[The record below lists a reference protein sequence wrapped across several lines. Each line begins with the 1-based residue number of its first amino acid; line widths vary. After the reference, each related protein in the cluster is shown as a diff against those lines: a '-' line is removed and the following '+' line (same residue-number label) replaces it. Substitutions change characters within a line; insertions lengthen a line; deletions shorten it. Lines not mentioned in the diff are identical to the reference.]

1 MILRLL
7 PVIRICSQSY
17 NIYWQG
23 AMLAP
28 IRLTNAGSCPFDQRG
43 CAATAA
49 QSGRTKGTAQLP
61 CGSGET
67 QGEASPL
74 HSTPPPPLRGL
85 SRLHDNAA
93 GPSAGAWSMRILLCL
108 GMALM
113 LAFFVSPGRAAAH
126 TMNIRNT
133 STGQP
138 TLQMVVGFDDN
149 SRLDYWTPAWI
160 TLSNDGPDFRGV
172 LTATTYANARVVAA
186 SSLPWSYKQPVVL
199 PHGAQKQIS
208 IYVPFYES
216 PSVPLGVVATLSD
229 NNGKMIA
236 TQTVVPFTL
245 DRGSPLLIGILSDQT
260 AQGAVITP
268 LSAVSL
274 PDPTRP
280 IEVAALDAST
290 LPDMAEALG
299 NFDVI
304 VLDDFST
311 STLNPAQLAALQT
324 WVNQG
329 GALIEAGGPQWQQT
343 LAALPP
349 QLLPV
354 VINGTG
360 ALPAG
365 TNLLPA
371 GGPTI
376 AEIGQRAAP
385 GTLRKSIT
393 ISTATMPGK
402 DDARQQALSNLET
415 VLASGTTPLIVQ
427 AHQGQGIIC
436 YLAFDPASEPFV
448 NWPGTIAL
456 WKGLLLRTLGDQALI
471 PNTPFRY
478 SNGPGQTI
486 LRGGLWQIM
495 QPSTLF
501 PIWELLFLLLGYIIL
516 IGPVRLLIVKRLK
529 LPTWSWRIV
538 LSGVVVFSLLT
549 YGLAN
554 YQKGASI
561 NSISI
566 IQLNQ
571 GGQFAHVTTFFS
583 VFTPGQGDFQVHIP
597 ARTLAQPVTDRPFQ
611 GDSRV
616 VSNSDYH
623 PAFTVGQ
630 NETDVELPDV
640 GSWSLRGIVSEG
652 DQKLGGGL
660 LSGLALHNGSLVGT
674 VTDTLDTALTDV
686 YILMPH
692 SFAYIGKLPAGQ
704 AQQVNVPLHSSTLN
718 SASTL
723 ADQIARDNQL
733 PVPYFPYTHG
743 SQPQND
749 FQRHLAILSALSG
762 EGFSYTNCSGPC
774 STSAIISEHLITT
787 PPTSGPKGIPLDG
800 SDSLLV
806 AGAPATL
813 IGWADQPVD
822 ATNGVTINGA
832 SAGGTHDEFIQV
844 PLDIDF
850 SGAIPAGFI
859 PGQVIDAQGNEVQ
872 IISPDVYSM
881 KTGSITFEFTL
892 PDNLQI
898 NTMTITEPFLGQP
911 VLDSNHVQ
919 VRLYNWG
926 TGSWDTIALNSFTF
940 TTENIRT
947 YTNLDRHVLLQVVN
961 QNASLGAILFVKPS
975 LGLGSAKN

>member
-1 MILRLL
+1 MIL
-7 PVIRICSQSY
+7 
-17 NIYWQG
+17 
-23 AMLAP
+23 
-28 IRLTNAGSCPFDQRG
+28 
-43 CAATAA
+43 
-49 QSGRTKGTAQLP
+49 
-61 CGSGET
+61 
-67 QGEASPL
+67 
-74 HSTPPPPLRGL
+74 
-85 SRLHDNAA
+85 RLHDNAA
-93 GPSAGAWSMRILLCL
+93 GPPAGTWSTRILLCL

-113 LAFFVSPGRAAAH
+113 LAFFVSPGRASAH
-126 TMNIRNT
+126 TLDTTKT
-133 STGQP
+133 SAGQP
-138 TLQMVVGFDDN
+138 TLQMVVGFDGN

-160 TLSNDGPDFRGV
+160 TLSNAGPDFRGV
-172 LTATTYANARVVAA
+172 LAATTYANARVVAA
-186 SSLPWSYKQPVVL
+186 STLPWSYKQPVVL
-199 PHGAQKQIS
+199 PHGAQKQIT

-229 NNGKMIA
+229 NNGKVIA
-236 TQTVVPFTL
+236 RQPVPSSTL
-245 DRGSPLLIGILSDQT
+245 DQGSPLLIGILSDQT

-268 LSAVSL
+268 LNAVSL

-280 IEVAALDAST
+280 IQVVALDAST

-311 STLNPAQLAALQT
+311 SALSPTQLAALQT

-360 ALPAG
+360 TLPAG

-385 GTLRKSIT
+385 GTLQKSIT
-393 ISTATMPGK
+393 ISTAILPGK
-402 DDARQQALSNLET
+402 DDARQQAFSSLET
-415 VLASGTTPLIVQ
+415 VLSSGTTSLIVQ

-478 SNGPGQTI
+478 NNGPGQTI
-486 LRGGLWQIM
+486 LRGGLWQIL

-538 LSGVVVFSLLT
+538 LSGVVVFSLFT

-583 VFTPGQGDFQVHIP
+583 VSTPGQGDFQLHIP
-597 ARTLAQPVTDRPFQ
+597 ARTLAQPVIDQPFQ
-611 GDSRV
+611 VDSRV

-630 NETDVELPDV
+630 NETDVDLPDV

-660 LSGLALHNGSLVGT
+660 LSGLVLRNGSLVGT
-674 VTDTLDTALTDV
+674 VTDTLDTSLNDV

-692 SFAYIGKLPAGQ
+692 SFAYIGKLGRLPAGQ
-704 AQQVNVPLHSSTLN
+704 VQQVNVPLHSSTLN

-723 ADQIARDNQL
+723 ADQIARDNHL

-787 PPTSGPKGIPLDG
+787 PSSSGPKGIPLDG
-800 SDSLLV
+800 SDPLLV

-832 SAGGTHDEFIQV
+832 SAGGTHNEFIQV
-844 PLDIDF
+844 PLNVDF
-850 SGAIPAGFI
+850 SGTIPAGFI
-859 PGQVIDAQGNEVQ
+859 PGQVIDAQGNGEQ

-892 PDNLQI
+892 PGIDNLQI

-911 VLDSNHVQ
+911 VLDSKHVQ
-919 VRLYNWG
+919 VRLYNWVM
-926 TGSWDTIALNSFTF
+926 GSWDTIALDSFTF
-940 TTENIRT
+940 TTENVRT
-947 YTNLDRHVLLQVVN
+947 YTNLDGHVLLQVVN

>member
-1 MILRLL
+1 MIL
-7 PVIRICSQSY
+7 
-17 NIYWQG
+17 
-23 AMLAP
+23 
-28 IRLTNAGSCPFDQRG
+28 
-43 CAATAA
+43 
-49 QSGRTKGTAQLP
+49 
-61 CGSGET
+61 
-67 QGEASPL
+67 
-74 HSTPPPPLRGL
+74 
-85 SRLHDNAA
+85 RLHDNAA
-93 GPSAGAWSMRILLCL
+93 GHPAGTWSTRILLCL
-108 GMALM
+108 GMALV
-113 LAFFVSPGRAAAH
+113 LAFFVSPGRASAH
-126 TMNIRNT
+126 TLDTTKT
-133 STGQP
+133 SAGQP

-160 TLSNDGPDFRGV
+160 TLSNAGPDFKGV
-172 LTATTYANARVVAA
+172 LTATTYANARVVAD
-186 SSLPWSYKQPVVL
+186 STLPWSYKQPVVL
-199 PHGAQKQIS
+199 PHGAQKQIN

-216 PSVPLGVVATLSD
+216 PSVPLGIVATLSD
-229 NNGKMIA
+229 NNGKVIA
-236 TQTVVPFTL
+236 TQPVAPFTL
-245 DRGSPLLIGILSDQT
+245 DQGSLLIGILSDQT

-268 LSAVSL
+268 LNAVSL

-280 IEVAALDAST
+280 IQVIALDAST

-311 STLNPAQLAALQT
+311 SALNPTQLAALQT

-360 ALPAG
+360 TLPAG

-376 AEIGQRAAP
+376 AEIEPRAAP
-385 GTLRKSIT
+385 GTLQKSIPT
-393 ISTATMPGK
+393 STAILPGK
-402 DDARQQALSNLET
+402 DDARQQAFSSLET

-427 AHQGQGIIC
+427 AHQGRGIIC

-471 PNTPFRY
+471 PNIIPRY
-478 SNGPGQTI
+478 NNEPGQTI
-486 LRGGLWQIM
+486 LRGGLWQIL

-583 VFTPGQGDFQVHIP
+583 VSTPGQGDFQLHIP
-597 ARTLAQPVTDRPFQ
+597 ARTLAQPVTDSPFQ

-616 VSNSDYH
+616 LNSDYH

-630 NETDVELPDV
+630 NETDVHLPDV

-652 DQKLGGGL
+652 DQKLGSGL
-660 LSGLALHNGSLVGT
+660 LSGLALRNGSLVGT
-674 VTDTLDTALTDV
+674 VTDTLDTSLSDV

-692 SFAYIGKLPAGQ
+692 SFAYIGRLPAGQ

-723 ADQIARDNQL
+723 ADQIARDNHL

-749 FQRHLAILSALSG
+749 FQRHPAI
-762 EGFSYTNCSGPC
+762 
-774 STSAIISEHLITT
+774 
-787 PPTSGPKGIPLDG
+787 
-800 SDSLLV
+800 
-806 AGAPATL
+806 L

-822 ATNGVTINGA
+822 AANGVTINGA

-844 PLDIDF
+844 PLNIDF
-850 SGAIPAGFI
+850 SGTIPAGFI
-859 PGQVIDAQGNEVQ
+859 PGQVIDAQGNGEQ

-892 PDNLQI
+892 PGIDNLQI

-911 VLDSNHVQ
+911 ALDSNHVQ
-919 VRLYNWG
+919 VRLYNWV
-926 TGSWDTIALNSFTF
+926 TGSWNTIALDSFTF

-947 YTNLDRHVLLQVVN
+947 YTNLDGHVLLQVVN

-975 LGLGSAKN
+975 LGLDSAKN

>member
-1 MILRLL
+1 MIL
-7 PVIRICSQSY
+7 
-17 NIYWQG
+17 
-23 AMLAP
+23 
-28 IRLTNAGSCPFDQRG
+28 
-43 CAATAA
+43 
-49 QSGRTKGTAQLP
+49 
-61 CGSGET
+61 
-67 QGEASPL
+67 
-74 HSTPPPPLRGL
+74 
-85 SRLHDNAA
+85 RLHDNAA
-93 GPSAGAWSMRILLCL
+93 GHPAGTWSTRILLCL
-108 GMALM
+108 GMVLM
-113 LAFFVSPGRAAAH
+113 LAFFVSPGRASAH
-126 TMNIRNT
+126 TLDTTKT
-133 STGQP
+133 SAGQP
-138 TLQMVVGFDDN
+138 TLQMVVGFDGN

-160 TLSNDGPDFRGV
+160 TLSNDGPDFKGV

-186 SSLPWSYKQPVVL
+186 STLPWSYKQPVVL
-199 PHGAQKQIS
+199 PHGAQKQIN

-229 NNGKMIA
+229 NNGKVIA
-236 TQTVVPFTL
+236 TQPVAPFTL
-245 DRGSPLLIGILSDQT
+245 DQGSPLIGILSDQT

-274 PDPTRP
+274 PDPTRS
-280 IEVAALDAST
+280 IQVAALDAST

-311 STLNPAQLAALQT
+311 SALNPAQLAALQT

-329 GALIEAGGPQWQQT
+329 GALIEVGGPQWQQT

-360 ALPAG
+360 TLPAG

-376 AEIGQRAAP
+376 AEIEQRAAP
-385 GTLRKSIT
+385 GTLQKSIPT
-393 ISTATMPGK
+393 STAILPGK
-402 DDARQQALSNLET
+402 DDARQQALSGLET

-427 AHQGQGIIC
+427 AHQGRGIIC

-471 PNTPFRY
+471 PNIIPRY
-478 SNGPGQTI
+478 NNEPGQTI
-486 LRGGLWQIM
+486 LRGGLWQIL

-583 VFTPGQGDFQVHIP
+583 VSTPGQGDFQLHIP
-597 ARTLAQPVTDRPFQ
+597 ARTLAQPVIDQPFQ
-611 GDSRV
+611 VDSRV

-630 NETDVELPDV
+630 NETDVDLPDV

-660 LSGLALHNGSLVGT
+660 LSGLALRSGSLVGT
-674 VTDTLDTALTDV
+674 VTDTLDTSLNDV

-692 SFAYIGKLPAGQ
+692 SFAYIGRLPAGQ
-704 AQQVNVPLHSSTLN
+704 VQQVNVPLHSSTLN

-762 EGFSYTNCSGPC
+762 EGFSSAYCSGPC

-787 PPTSGPKGIPLDG
+787 PSSFGPKGIPLDG
-800 SDSLLV
+800 SDPLLV
-806 AGAPATL
+806 AGTPATL

-832 SAGGTHDEFIQV
+832 RAGGTHDEFIQV
-844 PLDIDF
+844 PLNIDF
-850 SGAIPAGFI
+850 SGTIPAGFI
-859 PGQVIDAQGNEVQ
+859 PGQVIDAQGNGEQ
-872 IISPDVYSM
+872 IISPDVYGM

-892 PDNLQI
+892 PGIDNLQI
-898 NTMTITEPFLGQP
+898 NMMTITEPFLGQP
-911 VLDSNHVQ
+911 ALDSNHVQ
-919 VRLYNWG
+919 VRLYNWV
-926 TGSWDTIALNSFTF
+926 TGSWNTIALDSFTF
-940 TTENIRT
+940 TTENVRT
-947 YTNLDRHVLLQVVN
+947 YTNLDGHVLLQVVN

>member
-1 MILRLL
+1 M
-7 PVIRICSQSY
+7 
-17 NIYWQG
+17 
-23 AMLAP
+23 
-28 IRLTNAGSCPFDQRG
+28 
-43 CAATAA
+43 
-49 QSGRTKGTAQLP
+49 RT
-61 CGSGET
+61 
-67 QGEASPL
+67 
-74 HSTPPPPLRGL
+74 
-85 SRLHDNAA
+85 
-93 GPSAGAWSMRILLCL
+93 LLCL
-108 GMALM
+108 CMALM
-113 LAFFVSPGRAAAH
+113 LAFFISAGRASAH

-133 STGQP
+133 SAGQP

-160 TLSNDGPDFRGV
+160 TLSNAGPDFKGV
-172 LTATTYANARVVAA
+172 LAATTYKNARVVAA

-199 PHGAQKQIS
+199 PHGAQKQIN
-208 IYVPFYES
+208 IYVPFCEC
-216 PSVPLGVVATLSD
+216 PSVPRGVVATLSD
-229 NNGKMIA
+229 NNGKVIA
-236 TQTVVPFTL
+236 TQAVTPFTL
-245 DRGSPLLIGILSDQT
+245 DQGSPLIGILSDQT
-260 AQGAVITP
+260 AQGAGFTP
-268 LSAVSL
+268 LSDVSL
-274 PDPTRP
+274 PDHERSIQMAT
-280 IEVAALDAST
+280 LDAST

-311 STLNPAQLAALQT
+311 STLNVSQLAALQT

-329 GALIEAGGPQWQQT
+329 GALIEVGGPQWQRT
-343 LAALPP
+343 LASLPP
-349 QLLPV
+349 QLLPA

-360 ALPAG
+360 TLPAG
-365 TNLLPA
+365 TNLLPT

-376 AEIGQRAAP
+376 AEIGQRPAP
-385 GTLRKSIT
+385 GTLQKSIP
-393 ISTATMPGK
+393 ISTAVLPGK
-402 DDARQQALSNLET
+402 DAAGQQALSSLET

-427 AHQGQGIIC
+427 AHQGQGTIC

-456 WKGLLLRTLGDQALI
+456 WKGLLLRALGDQALI
-471 PNTPFRY
+471 PNIIPRY

-486 LRGGLWQIM
+486 LRGGLWQIL

-501 PIWELLFLLLGYIIL
+501 PTWELIFLLLGYIIL

-538 LSGVVVFSLLT
+538 LSGIVVFSLLT

-554 YQKGASI
+554 FQKGASI

-597 ARTLAQPVTDRPFQ
+597 ARTLAQPVTDQPFQ

-616 VSNSDYH
+616 VFNSDYH

-630 NETDVELPDV
+630 NETDVDLPDA

-660 LSGLALHNGSLVGT
+660 LSGLALRNGSLVGT
-674 VTDTLDTALTDV
+674 VTDTLDTSLSDV
-686 YILMPH
+686 YILMPY

-718 SASTL
+718 SAGTL
-723 ADQIARDNQL
+723 ADQIARDNHL

-762 EGFSYTNCSGPC
+762 EGYSYPNCSGPC
-774 STSAIISEHLITT
+774 STYAIISEHLITT
-787 PPTSGPKGIPLDG
+787 PPAFGPKGIPLDA

-813 IGWADQPVD
+813 IGWADRPVD

-844 PLDIDF
+844 PLGIDF

-881 KTGSITFEFTL
+881 NTGSITFEFTL
-892 PDNLQI
+892 PDNLQL

-911 VLDSNHVQ
+911 VLDSKHVQ
-919 VRLYNWG
+919 VRLYNWV
-926 TGSWDTIALNSFTF
+926 TGSWDVIALNNFTF
-940 TTENIRT
+940 TTENVRT
-947 YTNLDRHVLLQVVN
+947 YTNLDGHVLLQVVN

>member
-7 PVIRICSQSY
+7 PIIRRCSQSY
-17 NIYWQG
+17 NMCRQG
-23 AMLAP
+23 AM
-28 IRLTNAGSCPFDQRG
+28 Q
-43 CAATAA
+43 
-49 QSGRTKGTAQLP
+49 
-61 CGSGET
+61 
-67 QGEASPL
+67 ASPL

-85 SRLHDNAA
+85 SSTMHLHDNAA
-93 GPSAGAWSMRILLCL
+93 GHSAGTWSTRILLCL
-108 GMALM
+108 CMALM
-113 LAFFVSPGRAAAH
+113 LAFFVSPGRASAH
-126 TMNIRNT
+126 TLDTTKT
-133 STGQP
+133 SAGQP

-160 TLSNDGPDFRGV
+160 TLSNTGPDFRGV
-172 LTATTYANARVVAA
+172 LAATTYASARAVADTT
-186 SSLPWSYKQPVVL
+186 LPWSYKQPVVL
-199 PHGAQKQIS
+199 PHGSHKQIN

-229 NNGKMIA
+229 NNGKVIA
-236 TQTVVPFTL
+236 TQPVAPFRL
-245 DRGSPLLIGILSDQT
+245 DQGSPLIGILSDQT

-274 PDPTRP
+274 PDPTRS
-280 IEVAALDAST
+280 IQVVALDAST

-311 STLNPAQLAALQT
+311 SALNPAQLAALQT

-329 GALIEAGGPQWQQT
+329 GALIEAGGPQWQRT
-343 LAALPP
+343 LGALPP

-360 ALPAG
+360 TLPAG

-376 AEIGQRAAP
+376 AEIGQRPAP
-385 GTLRKSIT
+385 GTLRKSIP
-393 ISTATMPGK
+393 ISTAILPGK
-402 DDARQQALSNLET
+402 DGARQQALSGLET
-415 VLASGTTPLIVQ
+415 VLASGTTSLIVQ

-471 PNTPFRY
+471 PNIIPRY
-478 SNGPGQTI
+478 NNGPGQTI
-486 LRGGLWQIM
+486 LRGGLWQIL

-538 LSGVVVFSLLT
+538 LSGVVVFSLIT

-583 VFTPGQGDFQVHIP
+583 VSTPGQGDFQLHIP
-597 ARTLAQPVTDRPFQ
+597 ARTLAQPVIDQPFQ
-611 GDSRV
+611 VDSRV

-630 NETDVELPDV
+630 NETDVDLPDV

-660 LSGLALHNGSLVGT
+660 LPGLVLRNGSLVGT
-674 VTDTLDTALTDV
+674 VTDTLDTSLNDV

-692 SFAYIGKLPAGQ
+692 SFAYIGRLPAGQ
-704 AQQVNVPLHSSTLN
+704 VQQVNVPLHSSTLN

-787 PPTSGPKGIPLDG
+787 PSSSGPKGIPLDG
-800 SDSLLV
+800 SDPLLV

-844 PLDIDF
+844 PLNVDF
-850 SGAIPAGFI
+850 SGTIPAGFI
-859 PGQVIDAQGNEVQ
+859 PGQVIDAQGNGEQ

-892 PDNLQI
+892 PGIDNLQI

-911 VLDSNHVQ
+911 ALDSNHVQ
-919 VRLYNWG
+919 VRLYNRV
-926 TGSWDTIALNSFTF
+926 TGSWDTIALDSFTF
-940 TTENIRT
+940 TTENVRT
-947 YTNLDRHVLLQVVN
+947 YTNLDGHVLLQVVN

>member
-7 PVIRICSQSY
+7 PIIRRCSQSY
-17 NIYWQG
+17 NMDRQG

-28 IRLTNAGSCPFDQRG
+28 IRLTNA
-43 CAATAA
+43 A
-49 QSGRTKGTAQLP
+49 AQLP

-67 QGEASPL
+67 QGDASPL

-85 SRLHDNAA
+85 SSLHDNAA
-93 GPSAGAWSMRILLCL
+93 GHPAGTWSTRILLCL

-113 LAFFVSPGRAAAH
+113 LAFFVSPGRASAH
-126 TMNIRNT
+126 TLDTTKT
-133 STGQP
+133 SAGQP

-160 TLSNDGPDFRGV
+160 TLSNTGPDFRGV
-172 LTATTYANARVVAA
+172 LAATTYASRLVAT
-186 SSLPWSYKQPVVL
+186 STLPWSYKQPVVL
-199 PHGAQKQIS
+199 PHGAQKQIN

-229 NNGKMIA
+229 NNGKVIA
-236 TQTVVPFTL
+236 TQAVTPFTL
-245 DRGSPLLIGILSDQT
+245 DQGSPLIGILSDQT

-274 PDPTRP
+274 PDPTRS
-280 IEVAALDAST
+280 IQVAALDAST
-290 LPDMAEALG
+290 TPDMAEALG

-311 STLNPAQLAALQT
+311 SALDAAQLAALQT

-329 GALIEAGGPQWQQT
+329 GALIEVGGPQWQRT

-360 ALPAG
+360 TLPAG

-376 AEIGQRAAP
+376 AEIGQRGAP
-385 GTLRKSIT
+385 GTLQKSIP
-393 ISTATMPGK
+393 ISTAILPGK
-402 DDARQQALSNLET
+402 DDARQQALSGLET

-436 YLAFDPASEPFV
+436 YLAFDPASKPFV

-471 PNTPFRY
+471 PNIIPRY
-478 SNGPGQTI
+478 NNEPGQTI
-486 LRGGLWQIM
+486 LRGGLWQIL

-583 VFTPGQGDFQVHIP
+583 VSTPGQGDFQLHIP
-597 ARTLAQPVTDRPFQ
+597 ARTLAQPVIDQPFQ
-611 GDSRV
+611 VDSRV

-630 NETDVELPDV
+630 NETDVDLPDV

-660 LSGLALHNGSLVGT
+660 LPDLVLRNGSLVGT
-674 VTDTLDTALTDV
+674 VTDTLDTSLNDV

-692 SFAYIGKLPAGQ
+692 SFAYIGRLPAGQ
-704 AQQVNVPLHSSTLN
+704 VQQVNVPLHSSTLN

-787 PPTSGPKGIPLDG
+787 PSSSGPKGIPLDG
-800 SDSLLV
+800 SDPLLV

-844 PLDIDF
+844 PLNVDF
-850 SGAIPAGFI
+850 SGTIPAGFI
-859 PGQVIDAQGNEVQ
+859 PGQVIDAQGNGEQ

-881 KTGSITFEFTL
+881 KTGSITFQFTL
-892 PDNLQI
+892 PGIDNLQI

-911 VLDSNHVQ
+911 ALDSNHVQ
-919 VRLYNWG
+919 VRLYNWV
-926 TGSWDTIALNSFTF
+926 TGSWDTIALDSFTF
-940 TTENIRT
+940 TTENVRT
-947 YTNLDRHVLLQVVN
+947 YTNLDGHVLLQVVN